1 MELKTI
7 IWTFMFGAVAAT
19 IVMFYNNRF
28 LGRFVRALLSIDATS
43 PESAITIEELG
54 LKMTPAI
61 KHALRPETSF
71 SQTVLKTED
80 GRFYI
85 ASDKVLLAK
94 KKYRSQDMTLIF
106 VLMSVIILISVAFA
120 LTYVFPEVI
129 EGAAERLGGL
139 FGGNE
144 GTLI

>member
-19 IVMFYNNRF
+19 LVMFYNNRF
-28 LGRFVRALLSIDATS
+28 LGRLVRALIKIDATS
-43 PESAITIEELG
+43 PESAIAIEELG
-54 LKMTPAI
+54 LKLTPAI

-71 SQTVLKTED
+71 SQTVLRTED

-85 ASDKVLLAK
+85 APDKVLLAK

-106 VLMSVIILISVAFA
+106 VLMSIIILISVALA
-120 LTYVFPEVI
+120 LTYVFPDVI
-129 EGAAERLGGL
+129 DGAAGRFNGL
-139 FGGNE
+139 FGGSE
-144 GTLI
+144 GTVI